1 MGSSW
6 GSPSHGDSSR
16 GGKII
21 PCHGSKAWLA
31 NPKVWKN
38 IHIYLYTHLF
48 MYNSDIYIYITYYI
62 LYITY
67 YIWLWYILSV
77 LHYIL
82 YMTMIYIIYHILHI
96 TYYIWLWY
104 IYDIN
109 DHCVDLHLP
118 DLSLPT
124 CSDDLQHLRR
134 VSKVRK
140 RAPSLRKN
148 IGLMLVNAGLIVL
161 RLHWVNVGLMIA
173 NRC

>member
-1 MGSSW
+1 MVNKNGSSW
-6 GSPSHGDSSR
+6 GSPSHGDVAIVAGKSSHAMDPR
-16 GGKII
+16 LDWWTRKSEKTYIFI
-21 PCHGSKAWLA
+21 DLL
-31 NPKVWKN
+31 
-38 IHIYLYTHLF
+38 IYLCITLIY
-48 MYNSDIYIYITYYI
+48 IYIYITYYI

-67 YIWLWYILSV
+67 YIWLWYIFSV
-77 LHYIL
+77 IHYIL

-134 VSKVRK
+134 K

-148 IGLMLVNAGLIVL
+148 IGLMLA
-161 RLHWVNVGLMIA
+161 
-173 NRC
+173 